1 MAPGGSAAGVVRSGF
16 GACRDLRRWEGPNW
30 IVLQNRTASPP
41 GAGALPGA
49 RRRCVAGKRTHGP
62 GTRACLALLALA
74 APAQAQTAVLISNID
89 QSVFS
94 GATGWSIADVVKF
107 RSATMG
113 SFTGN
118 FADDTSESRAVL
130 IRVNGTVGGTNT
142 APTGAPVI
150 AGTAQPVRS

>member
-1 MAPGGSAAGVVRSGF
+1 MSLNSG
-16 GACRDLRRWEGPNW
+16 P
-30 IVLQNRTASPP
+30 
-41 GAGALPGA
+41 
-49 RRRCVAGKRTHGP
+49 
-62 GTRACLALLALA
+62 
-74 APAQAQTAVLISNID
+74 
-89 QSVFS
+89 
-94 GATGWSIADVVKF
+94 
-107 RSATMG
+107 ATMG